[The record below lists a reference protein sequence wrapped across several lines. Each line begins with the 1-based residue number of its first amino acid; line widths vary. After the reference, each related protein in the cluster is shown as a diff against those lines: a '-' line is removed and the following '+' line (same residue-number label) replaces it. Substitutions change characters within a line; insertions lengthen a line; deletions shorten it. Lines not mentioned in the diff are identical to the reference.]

1 MKVWNSKTPLLQWQS
16 IPHQG
21 LTTLV
26 VTFIPTISQI
36 ASIEAEEKAKIPEAE
51 AEVQAYLQVSLINF
65 THKLKVLILEQKD
78 QSVKYVERQV
88 IQPLIATTGWIMP
101 IKASIHLR
109 S

>member
-1 MKVWNSKTPLLQWQS
+1 MKVWSSKTPRLQWQS

-36 ASIEAEEKAKIPEAE
+36 ASIEAEEEAKIPEAE

-65 THKLKVLILEQKD
+65 THNLKVLMLKQKD

-88 IQPLIATTGWIMP
+88 IQPLIATIGWIMP
-101 IKASIHLR
+101 IKASIHLQ